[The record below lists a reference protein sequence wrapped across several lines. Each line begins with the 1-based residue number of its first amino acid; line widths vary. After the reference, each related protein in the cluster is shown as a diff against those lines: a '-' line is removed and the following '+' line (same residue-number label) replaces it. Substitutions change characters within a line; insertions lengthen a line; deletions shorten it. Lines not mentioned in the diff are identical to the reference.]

1 MFKTIDFQGKL
12 WLVKAKVD
20 GSRIDDP
27 SILKQSYMC
36 DMVIRNSQNIYFV
49 LDEIIDVEFEN
60 I

>member
-1 MFKTIDFQGKL
+1 MFETIDFQGKK
-12 WLVKAKVD
+12 WRVMAKVD

-49 LDEIIDVEFEN
+49 LDEIIDAEFEN